1 MENATKALIM
11 AGAILIAILIIS
23 VGIIIFSSTK
33 GVTEQQKEAT
43 ELATIESYNSQFTKY
58 CGDRVKGSTV
68 KDLINYVATYN
79 ARNGENSAPTL
90 SGIVSGINPAS
101 EYKVM
106 ITGRETSGDNAGKVT
121 GISIDK
127 AIKEK

>member
-43 ELATIESYNSQFTKY
+43 ELATIESYNNQFTKY

-79 ARNGENSAPTL
+79 ARNASNPGPTL
-90 SGIVSGINPAS
+90 TGTVSGIRPAS
-101 EYKVM
+101 EYSVT
-106 ITGRETSGDNAGKVT
+106 ITGRQTTGDNAGRVT
-121 GISIDK
+121 EITISGPIN
-127 AIKEK
+127 